1 MRAFAPMILL
11 VTLLAGC
18 AAQQRGVNDP
28 PPVRRDGGETRTA
41 ATESNE
47 TLEQM
52 LERDDF
58 DLPRALLLFSEK
70 YYPEFASVPRHEV
83 DIPAKLGRFEA
94 YAEQLSDA
102 LRQDNSPRQRVRTLV
117 DFIHIK
123 LGLRFDQN
131 DSRGENYENLFFDSV
146 LQRRFGY
153 CVSLSMAYLV
163 FGQAAGLDVKGI
175 RLPGHF
181 VVEFKDTEPNG
192 QPYKTLLETTA
203 FGETREETY
212 YWARDRFS
220 ATAVENGVY
229 LTPLNDREIFG
240 TLYNNLAGV
249 TYVRGNPSLAVERYT
264 RALELAPNNCESLYN
279 RAIVQHGLKL
289 NREALRDLNEALRL
303 DPTFVLAMLA
313 RAALL
318 WDAGEHDPA
327 REDLNHAKRL
337 RPEWP
342 QTWMIEGTFLFESGD
357 IDAARDAFET
367 ALEKDP
373 KYNSA
378 HIALAELEHKAGNEA
393 AAHKHEEAAGMR

>member
-1 MRAFAPMILL
+1 MRAFAPL
-11 VTLLAGC
+11 VVLISLLAGC
-18 AAQQRGVNDP
+18 ATQQRDADAP
-28 PPVRRDGGETRTA
+28 PPVVRDGGETHARPA
-41 ATESNE
+41 PSDE

-52 LERDDF
+52 LEHEDF
-58 DLPRALLLFSEK
+58 DLPRALLLFSEE
-70 YYPEFASVPRHEV
+70 YYAEFAGVPHHEV
-83 DIPAKLGRFEA
+83 DIPAKLARFEG
-94 YAEQLSDA
+94 YADQLRDA
-102 LRQDNSPRQRVRTLV
+102 LRSDRSPRQRVRTLV

-123 LGLRFDQN
+123 LGLRFDQS

-163 FGQAAGLDVKGI
+163 FGQAAGLDVRGI

-220 ATAVENGVY
+220 APAVENGVY
-229 LTPLNDREIFG
+229 LTPLNDREIFS

-249 TYVRGNPSLAVERYT
+249 TYVSGDLQLAVERYT
-264 RALELAPNNCESLYN
+264 RALELAPNNCEALYN
-279 RAIVQHGLKL
+279 RAIVQHALNH
-289 NREALRDLNEALRL
+289 NREALKDLNESLRL

-313 RAALL
+313 RAGLL
-318 WDAGEHDPA
+318 WDANEREPA
-327 REDLNHAKRL
+327 REDLAHAKRL

-342 QTWMIEGTFLFESGD
+342 QTWMIEGMFLFESGD
-357 IDAARDAFET
+357 IDAARTAFET

-378 HIALAELEHKAGNEA
+378 HIALAELEHKVGNEA
-393 AAHKHEEAAGMR
+393 AARKHEEAAGMR